1 MTHFTVDDSFFELF
15 SHARIGVIVC
25 HGIDNTGES
34 SPELLARLEAATQG
48 VSRHL
53 PDPEFS
59 QNDVV
64 QTWRKAFQKFPGKK
78 GARSSVEAMLKRA
91 HQGKGVGSINPLVDL
106 YNAVSLEHAVPIG
119 GEDLAAVVGDIRLT
133 RAAGGEDFI
142 TLGSE
147 KSEPAVAGEVCYLD
161 DAGAICRNWNWR
173 EAQRT
178 MLTADTTDAV
188 MVIEAVDGQNA
199 DEFDAAMRELE
210 AGIQRHCGGA
220 TTTSTVLRRDLTSTA
235 LEV

>member
-1 MTHFTVDDSFFELF
+1 MTDFTVDDPFFQLF
-15 SHARIGVIVC
+15 PDARIGVIVC

-48 VSRHL
+48 VGRHL
-53 PDPEFS
+53 PNPEFS

-119 GEDLAAVVGDIRLT
+119 GEDLAKIVGDVRLT
-133 RAAGGEDFI
+133 RAAGEEDFV

-161 DAGAICRNWNWR
+161 DEGAICRNWNWR
-173 EAQRT
+173 EAMRT
-178 MLTADTTDAV
+178 MLTEQTTDAV
-188 MVIEAVDGQNA
+188 MVIEAVDGSNN
-199 DEFDAAMRELE
+199 DDIEAAMRELE
-210 AGIQRHCGGA
+210 AGIQKHLGA
-220 TTTSTVLRRDLTSTA
+220 TTTSSVLTEGQARISLA
-235 LEV
+235 